1 MRSIILS
8 TYVLL
13 FLMGALGA
21 ARLKIRVDYRIAQTT
36 HPTRDIIKDNSWEFQ
51 LVEPPTIID
60 PEKYYIVL
68 NFDANVK
75 EDETIYLRGFYAE
88 PNELLL
94 GHSSS
99 LVLKNEEDITRE
111 FVVVN
116 SEGEVIKTL
125 VVKPNSSLKY
135 LFDESGDYKIK
146 DTLYLWNTIKITVMD
161 DTQQVYQIDR
171 RTKNISINN
180 IASGSY
186 NLKIYRG
193 TNWIFQEDFTVVVS
207 SNEFPLSYII
217 KEGDVIRTNTPDTPL
232 INIGIDG
239 VPQ

>member
-8 TYVLL
+8 TYILL
-13 FLMGALGA
+13 LLMGTLSA
-21 ARLKIRVDYRIAQTT
+21 ARLKIRVDYRAAQTT
-36 HPTRDIIKDNSWEFQ
+36 YQARDIIKDNSWEFQ
-51 LVEPPTIID
+51 LVEPPTVAD
-60 PEKYYIVL
+60 PDKYYLVL
-68 NFDANVK
+68 NFNAGVK
-75 EDETIYLRGFYAE
+75 KTETVYLRGFYAE

-94 GHSSS
+94 GHDSP
-99 LVLKNEEDITRE
+99 LILKNEEDITRE
-111 FVVVN
+111 FVVID
-116 SEGEVIKTL
+116 SEGEIIKTL
-125 VVKPNSSLKY
+125 VVKPNSSLSY

-146 DTLYLWNTIKITVMD
+146 DTLYFWNTVLVTVMD
-161 DTQQVYQIDR
+161 DTQQVYQINK
-171 RTKNISINN
+171 RTKNITINN

-193 TNWIFQEDFTVVVS
+193 AKWIFQEDFTVVVS

-217 KEGDVIRTNTPDTPL
+217 KEGDVIRTNTPETPL